1 MTYNL
6 VCGLETHVEL
16 STKTK
21 IFCSCPTAFGSDP
34 NTNVCPKCLG
44 EPGSLP
50 LVNMATFIYA
60 IKAGLALNCK
70 INQEVSFDRKNYT
83 YPDLPKAYQTTQF
96 IQPICTNGYIK
107 LNSGKKIR
115 INRIHLEEDAG
126 KLIHSGGNT
135 YIDCNRGAVP
145 LIEIVTE
152 PDISSIEE
160 AREYLEKLQLNLRH
174 VQVSDCKMEEGSMR
188 CDVNLSVNRPGE
200 PLGVRSE
207 IKNMN
212 SLSFME
218 KAIAYEYERHVT
230 AIKNNEPLVQETRR
244 FNEADGSTSA
254 MRDKEDAND
263 YRYFKDPDSP
273 YIIIDDIFIENI
285 AKTMPMLPEKIKNNY
300 LEMGLSEQDADLIIK
315 YKKVSDYFSSALVT
329 GDPKILS
336 TYMLGEIFRSIETE
350 SQKEDFNILVPYA
363 ELAELSNLQKEGKIN
378 AQMAKKTLAEM
389 LKSGKSWKEYI
400 SKSDMEG
407 IDEGTLI
414 AMCKT
419 AITENSMAV
428 ADFKAGKDK
437 ALKALIGAVMR
448 QSRGKANAM
457 QAEQIILDLIK

>member
-1 MTYNL
+1 
-6 VCGLETHVEL
+6 
-16 STKTK
+16 
-21 IFCSCPTAFGSDP
+21 
-34 NTNVCPKCLG
+34 
-44 EPGSLP
+44 
-50 LVNMATFIYA
+50 
-60 IKAGLALNCK
+60 
-70 INQEVSFDRKNYT
+70 
-83 YPDLPKAYQTTQF
+83 
-96 IQPICTNGYIK
+96 
-107 LNSGKKIR
+107 
-115 INRIHLEEDAG
+115 
-126 KLIHSGGNT
+126 
-135 YIDCNRGAVP
+135 
-145 LIEIVTE
+145 
-152 PDISSIEE
+152 
-160 AREYLEKLQLNLRH
+160 
-174 VQVSDCKMEEGSMR
+174 MR

-218 KAIAYEYERHVT
+218 KAMAYEYERHVT

-363 ELAELSNLQKEGKIN
+363 ELAELSNLQKEVK
-378 AQMAKKTLAEM
+378 LM
-389 LKSGKSWKEYI
+389 LKWQ
-400 SKSDMEG
+400 
-407 IDEGTLI
+407 
-414 AMCKT
+414 
-419 AITENSMAV
+419 ENP
-428 ADFKAGKDK
+428 
-437 ALKALIGAVMR
+437 
-448 QSRGKANAM
+448 SRC
-457 QAEQIILDLIK
+457 

>member
-1 MTYNL
+1 
-6 VCGLETHVEL
+6 
-16 STKTK
+16 
-21 IFCSCPTAFGSDP
+21 
-34 NTNVCPKCLG
+34 
-44 EPGSLP
+44 
-50 LVNMATFIYA
+50 
-60 IKAGLALNCK
+60 
-70 INQEVSFDRKNYT
+70 
-83 YPDLPKAYQTTQF
+83 
-96 IQPICTNGYIK
+96 
-107 LNSGKKIR
+107 
-115 INRIHLEEDAG
+115 
-126 KLIHSGGNT
+126 
-135 YIDCNRGAVP
+135 
-145 LIEIVTE
+145 
-152 PDISSIEE
+152 
-160 AREYLEKLQLNLRH
+160 
-174 VQVSDCKMEEGSMR
+174 
-188 CDVNLSVNRPGE
+188 
-200 PLGVRSE
+200 
-207 IKNMN
+207 
-212 SLSFME
+212 
-218 KAIAYEYERHVT
+218 
-230 AIKNNEPLVQETRR
+230 
-244 FNEADGSTSA
+244 

-419 AITENSMAV
+419 AITENPMAV

-448 QSRGKANAM
+448 QSRGKANAV
-457 QAEQIILDLIK
+457 QAEQTILDLIK